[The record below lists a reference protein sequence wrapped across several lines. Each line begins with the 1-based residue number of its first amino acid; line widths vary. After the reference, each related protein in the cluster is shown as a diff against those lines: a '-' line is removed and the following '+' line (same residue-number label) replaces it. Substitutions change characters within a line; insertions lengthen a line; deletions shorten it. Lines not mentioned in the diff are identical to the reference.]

1 MRRSSQVSSTLHSR
15 IHSRTLL
22 TDYYVLASSLN
33 GWDHNIGT
41 VTVHSFNENTVD
53 EGEPRMGAGYN
64 DKLRPVGSETVY
76 GSSNPWEDEEE
87 EDESEEDDEDE

>member
-1 MRRSSQVSSTLHSR
+1 
-15 IHSRTLL
+15 
-22 TDYYVLASSLN
+22 
-33 GWDHNIGT
+33 
-41 VTVHSFNENTVD
+41 
-53 EGEPRMGAGYN
+53 MGAGYN